1 MSYLSLFEILQ
12 LSLSEYFKLLDWC
25 RPGVLGTFE
34 NFDRNFI
41 QQIMAG
47 LSSDSTPQQVAD
59 QVRTSKLLF
68 NTMSPYMQRRGI
80 CFLKRDLPPSQTVVL
95 YIRQSKLQSRL
106 YRSFETYF
114 KSLQSH
120 EKLSF
125 ISHYQMLRP
134 LHNHPYCLLQQ
145 SMSKSCERKGNL
157 NSFHSVTTIEAPK
170 LGNESPIAK
179 VHANKSLQGIQ
190 TSHDDPNFITYD
202 KPHGRKHYQW
212 MESVISK
219 MDKSSISSV
228 KHGHKIFL
236 LLQILA
242 ISESL
247 GDKVLVFTQ
256 CLKTLDLIETVLT
269 SSNWARYCCGQEK
282 NKSLSNWKKGTD
294 YVRIDGSVHASERGV
309 LISNFNEELGGVKAF
324 LLSIEAGGMG

>member
-1 MSYLSLFEILQ
+1 
-12 LSLSEYFKLLDWC
+12 
-25 RPGVLGTFE
+25 LGTFE
-34 NFDRNFI
+34 NFDRTFI
-41 QQIMAG
+41 QNIMAG

-68 NTMSPYMQRRGI
+68 NTMSPFMQRRGI
-80 CFLKRDLPPSQTVVL
+80 SFLTRDLPPSQTAVL

-106 YRSFETYF
+106 YRGFETYV

-145 SMSKSCERKGNL
+145 SMNKPCERKGNL
-157 NSFHSVTTIEAPK
+157 DSFYSEAIIERRITEIESFDVKSIISEPK
-170 LGNESPIAK
+170 LHGNQS
-179 VHANKSLQGIQ
+179 SQGRQ
-190 TSHDDPNFITYD
+190 TSHPTDSKSIAND
-202 KPHGRKHYQW
+202 KPQGRKHYQW
-212 MESVISK
+212 MEKVISK
-219 MDKSSISSV
+219 LDESSVRSV

-247 GDKVLVFTQ
+247 GDKVVVFTQ

-282 NKSLSNWKKGTD
+282 NSSLSNWKKGTD